1 MHVGRIM
8 HTQLVTLSR
17 KASFLEAQ
25 TTMKKNNIA
34 HLLIVDKHG
43 KLEGVLSD
51 RDLKQSWASQ
61 ATTLSVHE
69 LNYLLDKL
77 TVDSIMKTRVI
88 TATPDTTIERAAHIL
103 QSNKISSLPIIEYG
117 KLVGII
123 TTNDV
128 LGVILQAI
136 GIDGE
141 SVRLSILVKDSV
153 GVMADV
159 TNTLKD
165 KQVNIRSFFTWPEK
179 EFPDIYQL
187 VMRVD
192 AKDGERA
199 IEALT
204 RHGYKVM
211 TGYVKNL
218 SPYMPDEAARRS

>member
-8 HTQLVTLSR
+8 RTQLITVSR
-17 KASFLEAQ
+17 KASFQQAQ
-25 TTMKKNNIA
+25 NTMRENNIA
-34 HLLIVDKHG
+34 HLLVVDKQG
-43 KLEGVLSD
+43 RLEGVLSD
-51 RDLKQSWASQ
+51 RDLKQSWSSQ

-88 TATPDTTIERAAHIL
+88 TASPDTTIERAAHIL
-103 QSNKISSLPIIEYG
+103 QSNRISSLPIIEYG

-141 SVRLSILVKDSV
+141 SIRLSILVKDSV
-153 GVMADV
+153 GVMADL
-159 TNTLKD
+159 TGTLRD
-165 KQVNIRSFFTWPEK
+165 QGVNIRSFFTWPEK
-179 EFPDIYQL
+179 DYPGVYQL
-187 VMRVD
+187 VLRVD
-192 AKDGERA
+192 AEQGNRT

-204 RHGYKVM
+204 SHGYKVM

-218 SPYMPDEAARRS
+218 APFLTDIAGRLT